1 VAKVLLSPDRVGD
14 APPGDH
20 LSALNFRVFACTC
33 RPSVRP
39 VAEIDPGAEW
49 PAVQVGDYQAG
60 VDREQRLAPSQAQL
74 KEIGKPAFLHTHG
87 CDFMLMSRRR
97 WLDLRGYP
105 EICAPPEFRD
115 AMLCYAA
122 HFAGVEEEVLR
133 LPLRMTRPWDERD
146 PAPLD
151 DELIWMI
158 TQMRRLRTPVLVN
171 GEGWGREQ

>member
-1 VAKVLLSPDRVGD
+1 
-14 APPGDH
+14 
-20 LSALNFRVFACTC
+20 
-33 RPSVRP
+33 
-39 VAEIDPGAEW
+39 
-49 PAVQVGDYQAG
+49 
-60 VDREQRLAPSQAQL
+60 
-74 KEIGKPAFLHTHG
+74 
-87 CDFMLMSRRR
+87 
-97 WLDLRGYP
+97 
-105 EICAPPEFRD
+105 
-115 AMLCYAA
+115 MLCYAA